1 MKINFIYFILLGVCF
16 NYLIVIA
23 YAYFYKLIKS
33 VDNDLER
40 MNDNRV
46 EVIKE
51 PVKDDV
57 APTSIHSDKTYSTIK
72 TRDDDKEAVFEWSVN
87 NK

>member
-33 VDNDLER
+33 VDDDLER
-40 MNDNRV
+40 INSNRV

-51 PVKDDV
+51 PVKT
-57 APTSIHSDKTYSTIK
+57 PTNSDKKYSTVKIK
-72 TRDDDKEAVFEWSVN
+72 DDDKEAVFEWSVN
-87 NK
+87 NN

>member
-40 MNDNRV
+40 INSNRV

-51 PVKDDV
+51 PVKTLTKDID
-57 APTSIHSDKTYSTIK
+57 SDKKYSTVK

>member
-40 MNDNRV
+40 VNDNRV

-51 PVKDDV
+51 PVKTSLNT
-57 APTSIHSDKTYSTIK
+57 PTNSDKKYSTIK

>member
-40 MNDNRV
+40 VNDNRV

-51 PVKDDV
+51 PVK
-57 APTSIHSDKTYSTIK
+57 ASLNTPTNSDKKYSTIK

>member
-40 MNDNRV
+40 VNDNRV

-51 PVKDDV
+51 PVKT
-57 APTSIHSDKTYSTIK
+57 ALNTPTNSDKKYSTIK

>member
-33 VDNDLER
+33 VDKDLNR
-40 MNDNRV
+40 ISDSRV
-46 EVIKE
+46 EAIKE
-51 PVKDDV
+51 PFKNSLNT
-57 APTSIHSDKTYSTIK
+57 PNSSDKKYSTVK
-72 TRDDDKEAVFEWSVN
+72 TIDDDKEAVFEWSVN
-87 NK
+87 NN